1 MSPSLAPAQA
11 SERTF
16 ERLYRRHRGDV
27 YRFVLRDVRNPDDAE
42 DVTQAAFLNA
52 FRALQR
58 GSKPEKPRAWLFTI
72 AQNVTRRRFRS
83 RAAHPYEVELDPD
96 ALIAPQPEAPSAAE
110 IREALQRLRPNQ
122 RAVLVLREI
131 GGLSYAEVAETLG
144 LTVSAVETLLFRS
157 RRALREEL
165 VAGEEKPARLR
176 VGGVVLWPLP
186 AALSDAV
193 GSAAAWLGRR
203 ALTAKLAGTAAAV
216 AVGTGAAV
224 QAGAVPF
231 PGPERPPEPPTAVTP
246 AAGAPAPVPA
256 GSAVAN
262 PKRGPAPAADGPGRS
277 VPERAEPAGKAR
289 PDLVGQ
295 LTEAPLPQVPLPEVP
310 LPQAPLPEVPVPPV
324 SVPAPSLPA
333 PSLPAP
339 SVPALTVPPAPSVP
353 TLSLP
358 SVPEPPPAEPIA
370 EAELP
375 DPQLPPLPDADDL
388 LP

>member
-1 MSPSLAPAQA
+1 MTSSLALEET
-11 SERTF
+11 SEQTF

-27 YRFVLRDVRNPDDAE
+27 YRFVLRDLRNPDDAE

-52 FRALQR
+52 YRALQR
-58 GSKPEKPRAWLFTI
+58 GSEPEKPRAWLFTI

-96 ALIAPQPEAPSAAE
+96 TLIAREPEAPSAAE
-110 IREALQRLRPNQ
+110 IREALRRLRPNQ
-122 RAVLVLREI
+122 RAVIVLREI
-131 GGLSYAEVAETLG
+131 GGLSYAEIAETLG
-144 LTVSAVETLLFRS
+144 LSVSAVETLLFRS

-165 VAGEEKPARLR
+165 AAGEEEPARLR

-186 AALSDAV
+186 AVLSDAV

-231 PGPERPPEPPTAVTP
+231 PGLERSPGPEPPTAVTP
-246 AAGAPAPVPA
+246 AADTPAAVPA
-256 GSAVAN
+256 GSAAAK
-262 PKRGPAPAADGPGRS
+262 PKRDRAPAADGPGRRA
-277 VPERAEPAGKAR
+277 PERAEPAGEAR

-310 LPQAPLPEVPVPPV
+310 LPPV
-324 SVPAPSLPA
+324 SVPT
-333 PSLPAP
+333 P
-339 SVPALTVPPAPSVP
+339 SVPALTVPPGPSVP

-358 SVPEPPPAEPIA
+358 SIPEPPPAEPIA
-370 EAELP
+370 EAELA
-375 DPQLPPLPDADDL
+375 DPQLPPLPDADNL